1 MIHDALAL
9 IATELNK
16 HLRHAIGDEAELA
29 VVGNLFNANGDP
41 IERRADKL
49 IMFVA
54 NIALNELG
62 QSARTS
68 KTGDPRSGQDA
79 PPLCLDLD
87 VMLVSNFYGES
98 YTKGLQVLSQAIQF
112 FHMSHVFSKSNMV
125 SIPSSLKR
133 VAVEMA
139 ADEDVDK
146 PEPWKYLTPD
156 HRPFVLYKLKI
167 FAP

>member
-16 HLRHAIGDEAELA
+16 HLSLTTGDEAELV
-29 VVGNLFNANGDP
+29 VVGNLFNANRDP

-49 IMFVA
+49 TMFVA
-54 NIALNELG
+54 NIALNEIA
-62 QSARTS
+62 QSARSS
-68 KTGDPRSGQDA
+68 KTGDPRSGHDA
-79 PPLCLDLD
+79 HPLCLDLD
-87 VMLVSNFYGES
+87 VMLVSNFYGET

-112 FHMSHVFSKSNMV
+112 FHMSHVFSKSNIA
-125 SIPSSLKR
+125 SIPRSLKR
-133 VAVEMA
+133 IAVEMA

-146 PEPWKYLTPD
+146 PEPWKYLTPE

-167 FAP
+167 VAA